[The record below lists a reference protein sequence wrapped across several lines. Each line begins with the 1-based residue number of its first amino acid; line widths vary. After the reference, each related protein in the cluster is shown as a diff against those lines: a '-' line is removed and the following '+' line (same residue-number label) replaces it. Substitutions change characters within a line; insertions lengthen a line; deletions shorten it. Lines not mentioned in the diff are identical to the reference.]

1 MDLELC
7 DWKADEGKD
16 EKDKK
21 CDPIMSD
28 DAARESYL
36 KNKYIAYLYNEKR
49 FTYTANKDSSYFND
63 SGDEHIK
70 KLSSMHWIP
79 IST

>member
-21 CDPIMSD
+21 CDPIMRD

-49 FTYTANKDSSYFND
+49 FTYTTN
-63 SGDEHIK
+63 
-70 KLSSMHWIP
+70 
-79 IST
+79 